1 MTADLVIKGKI
12 FTADKKCLFAQAV
25 AVKDG
30 KFLAVG
36 TEEEIKG
43 YIGKKTAIEK
53 AKGLV
58 IPGIVESHAHVSCA
72 TEFTKGV
79 MLPPLCNDYHVYL
92 EEIREYWKNHP
103 NVKVITGSGY
113 DNGAFGK
120 IGPTAELLD
129 CITKDIPIVMISS
142 DHHSRWLNSAALEL
156 TGITNDTPNPEAGE
170 IVRYLDGRATGWLK
184 ESAGSFTSHIIPET
198 TAEEYAQAIA
208 YYQEIAL
215 KNGVTAVY
223 EPMYDAKK
231 DYIIRAEGWRIL
243 EKEHTLKLMSRLGY
257 SIEANDDVK
266 RAFQNMEQISQLLS
280 DCQKVKLSSAKFF
293 VDGVIECHTAYLS
306 EPYTDQPEEKGKPTC
321 SQEWLEET
329 ALYALRHG
337 YDLHAH
343 VIGDGALDMA
353 LKAYIKVQNKR
364 KEEEKDIEFR
374 NVFTHLQIAKPCQ
387 INEMSKHQIVAVT
400 NPYWH
405 SKNPLYFEQVELPF
419 IGKERAEKQYP
430 MKSLADRNIPMGQ
443 ASDFPITMPPT
454 SMDSLHFMVNRAEP
468 QTKNCLNE
476 KECLD
481 LTTALCILT
490 IGGAYSL
497 RLEHLIG
504 SIEVGKKADFAF
516 IDKDPYCLNPENLF
530 MCQIEKTFID
540 GVCVYFNEGE

>member
-1 MTADLVIKGKI
+1 
-12 FTADKKCLFAQAV
+12 
-25 AVKDG
+25 
-30 KFLAVG
+30 
-36 TEEEIKG
+36 
-43 YIGKKTAIEK
+43 
-53 AKGLV
+53 
-58 IPGIVESHAHVSCA
+58 
-72 TEFTKGV
+72 
-79 MLPPLCNDYHVYL
+79 
-92 EEIREYWKNHP
+92 
-103 NVKVITGSGY
+103 
-113 DNGAFGK
+113 
-120 IGPTAELLD
+120 
-129 CITKDIPIVMISS
+129 
-142 DHHSRWLNSAALEL
+142 
-156 TGITNDTPNPEAGE
+156 
-170 IVRYLDGRATGWLK
+170 
-184 ESAGSFTSHIIPET
+184 
-198 TAEEYAQAIA
+198 
-208 YYQEIAL
+208 
-215 KNGVTAVY
+215 
-223 EPMYDAKK
+223 
-231 DYIIRAEGWRIL
+231 
-243 EKEHTLKLMSRLGY
+243 
-257 SIEANDDVK
+257 
-266 RAFQNMEQISQLLS
+266 
-280 DCQKVKLSSAKFF
+280 
-293 VDGVIECHTAYLS
+293 
-306 EPYTDQPEEKGKPTC
+306 
-321 SQEWLEET
+321 
-329 ALYALRHG
+329 
-337 YDLHAH
+337 
-343 VIGDGALDMA
+343 MA

-454 SMDSLHFMVNRAEP
+454 SIDSLHFMVNRAEP